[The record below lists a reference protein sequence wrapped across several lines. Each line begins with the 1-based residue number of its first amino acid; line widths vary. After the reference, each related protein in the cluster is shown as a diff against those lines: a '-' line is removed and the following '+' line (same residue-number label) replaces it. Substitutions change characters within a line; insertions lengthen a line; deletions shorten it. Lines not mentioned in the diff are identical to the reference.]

1 MINSQP
7 IPAIEEPFYRAS
19 PWEAVRR
26 FFLKY
31 FMFSG
36 RASRSE
42 YWYAFLFVVLSNIAL
57 TIMIVVGIGKM
68 NMVEYQRFW
77 WIQGLWLLAILVPSM
92 SVAVRRMHDS
102 NKSGSLL
109 LIPIAL
115 GIASVLVILTGVFVT
130 YLDVSSGV
138 ISFRGIGIVVVG
150 IILLFAT
157 ILCSLLLL
165 CALPNPAGACFDR
178 HGTGR

>member
-57 TIMIVVGIGKM
+57 TTTIVVGIGKM
-68 NMVEYQRFW
+68 NMAEYQRFW

-92 SVAVRRMHDS
+92 SVA
-102 NKSGSLL
+102 
-109 LIPIAL
+109 
-115 GIASVLVILTGVFVT
+115 GVFVT

-150 IILLFAT
+150 IILLFVT